1 MPAETM
7 LEARNMTRRFG
18 GLYAVDNVS
27 FEVQRGEIFGL
38 IGPNGAGKTTLFNLI
53 TGMTP
58 PTHGELIYKGESI
71 TAKRPHEIAMR
82 GIARTFQNIRLF
94 GTLSALENV
103 MIARHIHTKSGVIE
117 GVLGLHPAPQEE
129 RATRQ
134 RALELLDLVGLA
146 DSAETKARNFAY
158 GDQRRLEIARALSL
172 EPELLLLD
180 EPAAGMNQSE
190 KSSLSEFIRRIR
202 EQFSLTIVLIEHYVP
217 LVMGL
222 CDRIAVLNFGQ
233 LIALGA
239 PEKVQNDP
247 AVIEAYLGD

>member
-1 MPAETM
+1 MSDEIV

-27 FEVQRGEIFGL
+27 FEVRRGEIFGL
-38 IGPNGAGKTTLFNLI
+38 IGPNGAGKTTMFNLI

-58 PTHGELIYKGESI
+58 PTHGELFYKGVNI
-71 TAKRPHEIAMR
+71 TNKRPHEIAML

-94 GTLSALENV
+94 GTLTALENV

-117 GVLGLHPAPQEE
+117 GVLGLPPAPQEE
-129 RATRQ
+129 RAVRQ
-134 RALELLDLVGLA
+134 RAMELLELVGLA
-146 DSAETKARNFAY
+146 DSAEIQARNFSY
-158 GDQRRLEIARALSL
+158 GDQRRLEIARALAL

-180 EPAAGMNQSE
+180 EPAAGMNQNE
-190 KSSLSEFIRRIR
+190 KGALSAFIRRIR
-202 EQFSLTIVLIEHYVP
+202 EQFNLTIVLIEHYVP

-239 PEKVQNDP
+239 PEAVQNDP

>member
-1 MPAETM
+1 MSAEIV

-38 IGPNGAGKTTLFNLI
+38 IGPNGAGKTTMFNLI

-58 PTHGELIYKGESI
+58 PTHGELFYEGRNI
-71 TAKRPHEIAMR
+71 TNKRPHEIAKL

-94 GTLSALENV
+94 GTLTALENV
-103 MIARHIHTKSGVIE
+103 MIARHLHTRSGVIE
-117 GVLGLHPAPQEE
+117 GVLGLPPAPQEE
-129 RATRQ
+129 RAVRE
-134 RALELLDLVGLA
+134 RAMELLELVGLA
-146 DSAETKARNFAY
+146 EAADQQARNFSY
-158 GDQRRLEIARALSL
+158 GDQRRLEIARALAL
-172 EPELLLLD
+172 EPKLLLLD
-180 EPAAGMNQSE
+180 EPAAGMNQNE
-190 KSSLSEFIRRIR
+190 KGALSAFIRRVR
-202 EQFSLTIVLIEHYVP
+202 EQFDLTIVLIEHYVP

-239 PEKVQNDP
+239 PEAVQNDP